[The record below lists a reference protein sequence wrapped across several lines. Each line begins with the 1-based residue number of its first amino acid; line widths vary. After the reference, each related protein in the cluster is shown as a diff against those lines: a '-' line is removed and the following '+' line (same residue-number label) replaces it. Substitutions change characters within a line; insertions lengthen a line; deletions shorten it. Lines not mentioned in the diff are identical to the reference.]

1 VRRLLAAAILATSVA
16 AAAQEP
22 ARPPVGRITAGPI
35 AFTLPPGKW
44 RVVVNKRS
52 EAGSDYILL
61 LRDSSSPGKL
71 AGFAALLHERGA
83 GGVGYPK
90 HSICG
95 GGNLRG
101 STERNEDFGE
111 QACWGTTFAS
121 AKILQD
127 ILAGAGPL
135 KERIDTG
142 GRRIESE
149 VVLRT
154 TILFA
159 DRDHRLLFNVYDNPE
174 GDGYEPIK
182 RDKLDESPWHP
193 SKLASNPD
201 KAAYIRA
208 RLVWAVAAYDEL
220 KKSFAAAK

>member
-1 VRRLLAAAILATSVA
+1 MLATSVVA
-16 AAAQEP
+16 AVAQEP

-44 RVVVNKRS
+44 RVAVHQRS
-52 EAGSDYILL
+52 ETGSDDILML

-71 AGFAALLHERGA
+71 AGFAMLVHQRGA
-83 GGVGYPK
+83 GGLGYPK
-90 HSICG
+90 QTLCDGRI
-95 GGNLRG
+95 RG

-111 QACWGTTFAS
+111 QACWGTGFAP
-121 AKILQD
+121 AKNLQD
-127 ILAGAGPL
+127 ILAGAGSL
-135 KERIDTG
+135 KRRIDTG
-142 GRRIESE
+142 GRRIDSE

-154 TILFA
+154 VILFA
-159 DRDHRLLFNVYDNPE
+159 DRDHRLVLNVYDNPE

-193 SKLASNPD
+193 SHLASNPD

-220 KKSFAAAK
+220 KRNFAAAK